1 MEIVAKQEAEAM
13 EDSPHGFFVLSQES
27 LLCLVSSILRKSFP
41 IFLLDLE
48 KLFQVGRVNLVP
60 VSSSCPEAE
69 GLRRGRGGP
78 GAFILL

>member
-1 MEIVAKQEAEAM
+1 MV
-13 EDSPHGFFVLSQES
+13 FF
-27 LLCLVSSILRKSFP
+27 CLVSGITSLPGIQYLTKIISY
-41 IFLLDLE
+41 FLVDLE